1 MIDQGTPFEEE
12 PLPEALRRDNMS
24 LLTRILCFCALGR
37 PDLEAHWR
45 SLQSEKAF
53 EIVRTKVSSILD
65 NVITTAGILLATSGV
80 FITTNSPLTY
90 FDYSLPAPYFLL
102 FISFMLAMI
111 AVLTSGSSM
120 LCWIYTDRQQTQ
132 EVTLFSLYRSHQLTK
147 HQQLKPG
154 GYLVVSY
161 LLSIVIPMF
170 FVVWSLH
177 CFVFAM
183 LIAGF
188 CSQSAACRV
197 LTVFWLVTY
206 VANIGRISI
215 EFMRKYMT
223 SPKSR

>member
-1 MIDQGTPFEEE
+1 MALFYSTELYVMIDQGTPFEEE

-80 FITTNSPLTY
+80 FITTSSPLTY

-132 EVTLFSLYRSHQLTK
+132 E
-147 HQQLKPG
+147 QLKPG
-154 GYLVVSY
+154 GYFVVSY